1 MKKLRWVMDGG
12 GFWEVDMS
20 TPATVDGL
28 ARPVPGDTFPLGL
41 SRGARLSRPKQI
53 DFMQRFMSTPFLPSY
68 SSNPSNGGDGFVLQR
83 VLTIP
88 FAQNWFSSVLGQFN
102 LQKFVSAMKSGAD
115 DLHSSSSWRQIVG
128 RHLKDKSLYAIGFC
142 SEFLLSPDD
151 TLLLSLDRY
160 LDKDVSRKKAV
171 FHHKF
176 PHHDLTMEAVSPG
189 LFLDKA
195 GNYWDVPFLLAL
207 DLASVGFDSGAS
219 YHLSI
224 LHNSGLP
231 THFNGNEN
239 EGRPTCLLPGLSFKS
254 AFAFKKNIDFW
265 RCNSPKL
272 KMVQPYDIFL
282 SNPHVSASGV
292 IGAVVTA
299 YFGENSNR
307 PRIEE
312 EYQAFKGFS
321 FQSGAVKSAFL
332 ADLIGS
338 LSFSAQHGTFQ
349 RLFLDLTRFHAR
361 LDFPSGT
368 KFLSGATRLAQDFF
382 NSQQPT
388 LDALQAVCPNTTL
401 SLQQQIAGPF
411 SVRVDS
417 GIAIDLKS
425 QDWNIRVEEPVI
437 AVEYALQVLGSA
449 KAIAWY
455 SPKSKEFM
463 IELRFFET

>member
-88 FAQNWFSSVLGQFN
+88 LAQNWFSSVLGQFN

-195 GNYWDVPFLLAL
+195 GNYWDVPFLVAL
-207 DLASVGFDSGAS
+207 DLASVGFDSGVS

-224 LHNSGLP
+224 
-231 THFNGNEN
+231 FYY
-239 EGRPTCLLPGLSFKS
+239 F
-254 AFAFKKNIDFW
+254 FW
-265 RCNSPKL
+265 
-272 KMVQPYDIFL
+272 
-282 SNPHVSASGV
+282 
-292 IGAVVTA
+292 
-299 YFGENSNR
+299 
-307 PRIEE
+307 
-312 EYQAFKGFS
+312 
-321 FQSGAVKSAFL
+321 
-332 ADLIGS
+332 
-338 LSFSAQHGTFQ
+338 
-349 RLFLDLTRFHAR
+349 
-361 LDFPSGT
+361 
-368 KFLSGATRLAQDFF
+368 
-382 NSQQPT
+382 
-388 LDALQAVCPNTTL
+388 
-401 SLQQQIAGPF
+401 
-411 SVRVDS
+411 
-417 GIAIDLKS
+417 
-425 QDWNIRVEEPVI
+425 
-437 AVEYALQVLGSA
+437 
-449 KAIAWY
+449 
-455 SPKSKEFM
+455 
-463 IELRFFET
+463 

>member
-1 MKKLRWVMDGG
+1 MKKLRWVIDGG

-20 TPATVDGL
+20 SPATVDGL

-115 DLHSSSSWRQIVG
+115 DLHSSSSSRQIVG

-195 GNYWDVPFLLAL
+195 GNYWDVPFLVAL
-207 DLASVGFDSGAS
+207 DLASVGFDSGVS

-224 LHNSGLP
+224 
-231 THFNGNEN
+231 FYY
-239 EGRPTCLLPGLSFKS
+239 F
-254 AFAFKKNIDFW
+254 FW
-265 RCNSPKL
+265 VGFRGDAEEVKVGDDAGEEV
-272 KMVQPYDIFL
+272 K
-282 SNPHVSASGV
+282 GWGWG
-292 IGAVVTA
+292 GA
-299 YFGENSNR
+299 N
-307 PRIEE
+307 
-312 EYQAFKGFS
+312 
-321 FQSGAVKSAFL
+321 
-332 ADLIGS
+332 
-338 LSFSAQHGTFQ
+338 
-349 RLFLDLTRFHAR
+349 
-361 LDFPSGT
+361 
-368 KFLSGATRLAQDFF
+368 
-382 NSQQPT
+382 
-388 LDALQAVCPNTTL
+388 
-401 SLQQQIAGPF
+401 
-411 SVRVDS
+411 
-417 GIAIDLKS
+417 IAIYKS
-425 QDWNIRVEEPVI
+425 RYYKISISHKFFYKCTRYLNIFVI
-437 AVEYALQVLGSA
+437 YHKISLLILQNIV
-449 KAIAWY
+449 IY
-455 SPKSKEFM
+455 HM
-463 IELRFFET
+463 